1 MLPAFT
7 FTKDC
12 LMSLSSLSRLPLAA
26 ALIVSLGSAAS
37 AENREVTVTN
47 ASSAAMIEFFAS
59 NTGTNNWE
67 EDILGVDVL
76 AVGEAIDVNIDDGSG
91 SCVFDFKATFED
103 GSSAVMGDVDV
114 CEISQFDFTD

>member
-1 MLPAFT
+1 
-7 FTKDC
+7 
-12 LMSLSSLSRLPLAA
+12 MSLSSLTRLSLAA
-26 ALIVSLGSAAS
+26 ALIVSLASAAF
-37 AENREVTVTN
+37 AENRDVTVTN

-76 AVGEAIDVNIDDGSG
+76 EVGEAVDVNIDDGSG
-91 SCVFDFKATFED
+91 YCVFDFKATFED
-103 GSSAVMGDVDV
+103 GSSAVMGNVNV